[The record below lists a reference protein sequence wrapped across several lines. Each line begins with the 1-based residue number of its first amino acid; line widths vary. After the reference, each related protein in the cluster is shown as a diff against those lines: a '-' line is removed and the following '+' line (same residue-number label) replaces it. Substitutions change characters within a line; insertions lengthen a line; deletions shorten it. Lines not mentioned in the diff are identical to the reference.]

1 MWVLEG
7 LPFTVGGAT
16 RLAIEHS
23 ILVQT
28 EGNTSMAVRK
38 VLMTGASGYVASQLL
53 PTFQQRY
60 DTLLID
66 ASTLY
71 SRGRSSWPDLEQNR
85 QGEHVEGVATADL
98 NDPDRSS
105 YARYFEGVDAVVH
118 LAFKRDSGEPLDH
131 FFDAK
136 FNVEMN
142 YNVFRCAYDAG
153 VRRVVMASSNAAAS
167 WNDRPPMRGRRTEMQ
182 DPYKLPLSDNFY
194 GWAKATTE
202 HMGFLFACGGLGRRM
217 EVVMVRVGVPRDPDP
232 SVYASDP
239 AEYSFRLGGHVSP
252 HDLTQLFVKAVETP
266 SIENEDGVPWQVV
279 YAVSNNRRA
288 FWSVASARQALDY
301 QPQDDSEVKFADD
314 IRRLGFEDATGIL
327 DVAD

>member
-1 MWVLEG
+1 
-7 LPFTVGGAT
+7 
-16 RLAIEHS
+16 
-23 ILVQT
+23 
-28 EGNTSMAVRK
+28 MAVRK
-38 VLMTGASGYVASQLL
+38 VLMTGASGYVAGQIL
-53 PTFQQRY
+53 PTFRQRY

-71 SRGRSSWPDLEQNR
+71 SRGRPNSNRPNLEPNR
-85 QGEHVEGVATADL
+85 LGEHVEGVITADL
-98 NDPDRSS
+98 NAPDSSS

-118 LAFKRDSGEPLDH
+118 FAYNRNSGEPLDH
-131 FFDAK
+131 VFDEMA
-136 FNVEMN
+136 NVELN
-142 YNVFRCAYDAG
+142 YNVLRCAYDAG
-153 VRRVVMASSNAAAS
+153 VRRVVMTSSNAAAS
-167 WNDRPPMRGRRTEMQ
+167 WYDQPLMRERRTEMQ
-182 DPYKLPLSDNFY
+182 DPYKLPLSFEFY

-266 SIENEDGVPWQVV
+266 SIENEHGVPWQVV

-314 IRRLGFEDATGIL
+314 IRRLGLEDATGIL
-327 DVAD
+327 DALD

>member
-1 MWVLEG
+1 MKYLRPVCG
-7 LPFTVGGAT
+7 RA
-16 RLAIEHS
+16 R
-23 ILVQT
+23 
-28 EGNTSMAVRK
+28 NTSMAVRK

-53 PTFQQRY
+53 PTFRQRY

-217 EVVMVRVGVPRDPDP
+217 EVVMVRVGVPRAPDP
-232 SVYASDP
+232 LVYAADP
-239 AEYSFRLGGHVSP
+239 AQYKFSLAGYVSP
-252 HDLTQLFVKAVETP
+252 SDLDAVVRQGRGDAQHRERARP
-266 SIENEDGVPWQVV
+266 PVAGGLRHQQQQARPLVV
-279 YAVSNNRRA
+279 DQRPPGSR
-288 FWSVASARQALDY
+288 L
-301 QPQDDSEVKFADD
+301 PTG
-314 IRRLGFEDATGIL
+314 RRLRGQVRRRYSEAR
-327 DVAD
+327 A

>member
-1 MWVLEG
+1 
-7 LPFTVGGAT
+7 
-16 RLAIEHS
+16 
-23 ILVQT
+23 
-28 EGNTSMAVRK
+28 MAVRK
-38 VLMTGASGYVASQLL
+38 VLVTGASGYVAGQIL
-53 PTFQQRY
+53 PTFRQRY

-85 QGEHVEGVATADL
+85 QGDHVVGVATADL

-167 WNDRPPMRGRRTEMQ
+167 WSDRPPMRGRRTEMQ

-217 EVVMVRVGVPRDPDP
+217 EVVMVRVGVPRAPDP
-232 SVYASDP
+232 LVYAADP
-239 AEYSFRLGGHVSP
+239 AQYKFSLAGYVSP
-252 HDLTQLFVKAVETP
+252 SDLTQLFVKAVETL
-266 SIENEDGVPWQVV
+266 SIENEHGVPWQVV
-279 YAVSNNRRA
+279 YAVSNNKRGL
-288 FWSVASARQALDY
+288 WSLTSTRQVLDY
-301 QPQDDSEVKFADD
+301 QPEDDSEVKFADD
-314 IRRLGFEDATGIL
+314 IRRLGLDDATRIP

>member
-1 MWVLEG
+1 MRPDMSRVRSFRRSDKG
-7 LPFTVGGAT
+7 TT
-16 RLAIEHS
+16 R
-23 ILVQT
+23 
-28 EGNTSMAVRK
+28 
-38 VLMTGASGYVASQLL
+38 
-53 PTFQQRY
+53 
-60 DTLLID
+60 LLID

-153 VRRVVMASSNAAAS
+153 VRRVVMTSSNAAAS

-217 EVVMVRVGVPRDPDP
+217 EVVMVRVGCRAPLIPWCTPPIQR
-232 SVYASDP
+232 ST
-239 AEYSFRLGGHVSP
+239 SFSLAGYVSQR
-252 HDLTQLFVKAVETP
+252 DLTQLFVKAVETQHRET
-266 SIENEDGVPWQVV
+266 STASRGRWSTLS
-279 YAVSNNRRA
+279 ATTSAA
-288 FWSVASARQALDY
+288 FWSLTSARQALDY

-314 IRRLGFEDATGIL
+314 IRRLGLEDATGIL
-327 DVAD
+327 DALD